1 MPNTAS
7 ATKALRQSERRR
19 VLNVRRKRSL
29 RDVLKGF
36 EKAILTKNKA
46 EAIKLLPAVQ
56 KALDKTAKSGLIKK
70 NNAARRKSRLAAQI
84 KKLA

>member
-7 ATKALRQSERRR
+7 ASKALRQSERRR

-29 RDVLKGF
+29 RDVLKQF
-36 EKAILTKNKA
+36 EKAVAAKNKA
-46 EAIKLLPAVQ
+46 EAIKLFPTVQ

-70 NNAARRKSRLAAQI
+70 GNASRRKSRMAAQV
-84 KKLA
+84 KKLG

>member
-29 RDVLKGF
+29 RDVLKQF
-36 EKAILTKNKA
+36 EKAVLAKNKA
-46 EAIKLLPAVQ
+46 EAIKLFPLVQ
-56 KALDKTAKSGLIKK
+56 KALDKTAKSGLVKK
-70 NNAARRKSRLAAQI
+70 NNAARRKSRLSAQI
-84 KKLA
+84 KKLG